1 MAATYTVKQVAE
13 ILSYSTNS
21 IYTFLK
27 AKRIKGVRVGK
38 GRFRIPQSELNRL
51 LLITKRTTP
60 PPQNEEIMPVSGT
73 AMIPGDI
80 GIIDSREYIPF
91 SVRLLGR
98 VHVVTANIFDWFIG
112 IAAIVSGTALFPFN
126 QSFNITDV
134 TSVMPLLPAIRI
146 LLVGGGV
153 GILLTNLFYDS
164 HRVWHRIFHGVL
176 ALAVLGMTILL
187 FQTFDIDGVGIYST
201 LTFVIG
207 LTIFFHMDRLAA
219 FVLYLTLLALVAPLV
234 AFTAPADFHVVA
246 FAAALH
252 MPPFIMGIGL
262 SVVST
267 GFIYFIWRGYWRDK
281 KLFWMCSYIGAFVF
295 FSMGFWYAQ
304 HQYWSR
310 AFYFLVIGLTSM
322 YLPSW
327 EDLSV
332 IKNKK
337 AHTLA
342 VGIFGSILALLLVGV
357 TVVYV
362 TQLNVISTV
371 KKENAQKVDFA
382 RTEVETEIQSVKSI
396 ITTAAINPD
405 LIRATAYPDI
415 PTLTNLSR
423 IMFDSS
429 DSIRRFIF
437 LDRNG
442 QAVFLYPLG
451 TFDQTDLSFRD
462 YFIQPRD
469 TGKLYISDIFEA
481 LADNSHRKVVTIS
494 APLFTTDKEFVG
506 VLGASLDLDAIS
518 ARLQK
523 IAAVDRGEYIVVLD
537 SNGKRIMHPA
547 SSLIGTDTEP
557 DDPALL
563 GIQGKQGTAEGD
575 TYNGIHAL
583 ISYNTVAPLHWAIA
597 LKAPFNQIYELSS
610 TANLLV
616 AGLLI
621 GCIFIAVFIFQLAY
635 MYRYKSPGNNGG
647 SP

>member
-1 MAATYTVKQVAE
+1 
-13 ILSYSTNS
+13 
-21 IYTFLK
+21 
-27 AKRIKGVRVGK
+27 
-38 GRFRIPQSELNRL
+38 
-51 LLITKRTTP
+51 
-60 PPQNEEIMPVSGT
+60 
-73 AMIPGDI
+73 
-80 GIIDSREYIPF
+80 
-91 SVRLLGR
+91 
-98 VHVVTANIFDWFIG
+98 
-112 IAAIVSGTALFPFN
+112 
-126 QSFNITDV
+126 
-134 TSVMPLLPAIRI
+134 
-146 LLVGGGV
+146 
-153 GILLTNLFYDS
+153 
-164 HRVWHRIFHGVL
+164 
-176 ALAVLGMTILL
+176 MTILL
-187 FQTFDIDGVGIYST
+187 LQSFDIDGVGIYST

-207 LTIFFHMDRLAA
+207 LTIFFHMDRITA
-219 FVLYLTLLALVAPLV
+219 FVLYLTLLVLAAPLV
-234 AFTAPADFHVVA
+234 AFTAPADFHVA
-246 FAAALH
+246 ALAAALH

-262 SVVST
+262 SVVSI

-342 VGIFGSILALLLVGV
+342 VGIFGSILTLLLVGI

-362 TQLNVISTV
+362 TQLNVITTV
-371 KKENAQKVDFA
+371 KKENTQKVDFA
-382 RTEVETEIQSVKSI
+382 RTEMEADIQNVKST

-405 LIRATAYPDI
+405 LIRATANPDI
-415 PTLTNLSR
+415 PTLLNLSR

-429 DSIRRFIF
+429 DSIRSLIF

-451 TFDQTDLSFRD
+451 PFDEVDLSYRD
-462 YFIQPRD
+462 YFIQARD
-469 TGKLYISDIFEA
+469 TEKIYTSDIFEA
-481 LADNSHRKVVTIS
+481 FVDNSHRKIVTIS
-494 APLFTTDKEFVG
+494 APLYTPDKQFVG
-506 VLGASLDLDAIS
+506 VIGASLNLDAIS

-537 SNGKRIMHPA
+537 SHGKRIMHPTA
-547 SSLIGTDTEP
+547 SLIGTDTEP

-583 ISYNTVAPLHWAIA
+583 ISYNTIAPLHWAIA
-597 LKAPFNQIYELSS
+597 LKAPFNQIYELSN